1 MSRILIGGIGNVLFA
16 DDGIGPFVA
25 RTLDARYRFP
35 SDVEVADL
43 GTPGLDLI
51 DYFEGRERIL
61 LIDAVKSAE
70 KPGSILLYHQA
81 EIAQCC
87 VGPRTGPHAPSL
99 TETLLTVEMLGLSP
113 QELVLVGVVGQSY
126 ETDCDLT
133 GAVREAVDDAID
145 AVLSEL
151 DRWGVSYQAKPS
163 GVEPGIWWTKP
174 LGNFTAQVV
183 Q

>member
-16 DDGIGPFVA
+16 DDGIGPFVV
-25 RTLDARYRFP
+25 RTLEARYRFP

-51 DYFEGRERIL
+51 DYLQGRDRII
-61 LIDAVKSAE
+61 LIDAVKSKE

-81 EIAQCC
+81 EIEQCN
-87 VGPRTGPHAPSL
+87 VGPRMGPHAPSL
-99 TETLLTVEMLGLSP
+99 TETLLTVDMLGLSP
-113 QELVLVGVVGQSY
+113 KELVLVGVVGQSY

-133 GAVREAVDDAID
+133 ESVREAVDAAIN
-145 AVLSEL
+145 AVLCEL
-151 DRWGVSYQAKPS
+151 DGWGVSYQPKLSAA
-163 GVEPGIWWTKP
+163 ECEIWWTKP
-174 LGNFTAQVV
+174 LGHFTAQVA